1 LTNLAEVT
9 AFATA
14 LLFGNAA
21 ACLAAESFAI
31 IVEIESP
38 LASPLPLQG
47 YLRQT
52 NGAGP
57 SPAVVLL
64 HGCDGNWEQL
74 DERWG
79 KRIASWGFVTLTVD
93 SFGPRGIKTNCGSAP
108 DGLAL
113 DAFRALNFL
122 VREPFVDPDRV
133 AVVGFAQGGGLVLTS
148 VEHGAVE
155 QTSPN
160 KFHAAV
166 AFYPPCRKFNGDMT
180 VPTLILIGERDD
192 WTEACRNMV
201 DGRDDWGLSRQKG
214 KGAPVRLIVYPGAY
228 HAFDVPNLNTSTP
241 LPGHHR
247 EFNQSATDQ
256 SIVAVRE
263 FLDAT
268 IGGGEPTR

>member
-21 ACLAAESFAI
+21 ASLAAESSAI

-52 NGAGP
+52 NSAGA

-74 DERWG
+74 DQGWG

-113 DAFRALNFL
+113 DAFRTLNFL

-166 AFYPPCRKFNGDMT
+166 AFYPPCRKFSGDMT

-201 DGRDDWGLSRQKG
+201 DGRDEWGLSRQKG
-214 KGAPVRLIVYPGAY
+214 KGAPVRLVVYPDAY

-256 SIVAVRE
+256 SIIAVRE
-263 FLDAT
+263 FLDTT
-268 IGGGEPTR
+268 IGGGEQDK

>member
-1 LTNLAEVT
+1 MTNLAEVT

-21 ACLAAESFAI
+21 ACLAAESSAI

-52 NGAGP
+52 NSAGP

-74 DERWG
+74 DQRWG
-79 KRIASWGFVTLTVD
+79 RRIASWGFVTLTVD

-256 SIVAVRE
+256 SIVAVRK